1 MSIESPDHIATDR
14 AVSLVRDMLCV
25 DTHMFAGRVGWP
37 DPDMFGE
44 YFSRATNAGI
54 NAVGVSISNHFQ
66 DFEHA
71 LSSLQNLIVHIT
83 QRSKPYS
90 VIRNSR
96 DIDRVAATRNL
107 GFYFCAQGSSILNNE
122 PEYYLPLLKNMGL
135 GVLSLVYNGDF
146 PAGDGCMVESP
157 GPITEYGARVIDQLH
172 LNKVILDLSH
182 ASEETALSAIQYS
195 DSAYPG
201 IPVIYSHSAPASL
214 CSAYRNISDAEI
226 TACAGTG
233 GVIGLNMCPW
243 FIVDELAVETT
254 AGNVVDA
261 IQYVDELVGIRH
273 VSLASDDVFSWE
285 AVWRYAEAA
294 ASVLQD
300 EDLCPKALR
309 QRDLTLLA
317 AKNKPYKSAEPARIY
332 PAVAD
337 EMWSRGYSD
346 TDIADVLGGNFL
358 RVARAVWGS
367 GVE

>member
-1 MSIESPDHIATDR
+1 
-14 AVSLVRDMLCV
+14 
-25 DTHMFAGRVGWP
+25 MFAGKVGWP
-37 DPDMFGE
+37 EPSMFGD
-44 YFSRATNAGI
+44 YFSRARNTGI
-54 NAVGVSISNHFQ
+54 NAVGLSISNHFQ

-71 LSSLQNLIVHIT
+71 HGLLQNFLVHIT
-83 QRSKPYS
+83 QRSQPYL
-90 VIRNSR
+90 VIRNSCEL
-96 DIDRVAATRNL
+96 DRVAATRNL
-107 GFYFCAQGSSILNNE
+107 GFYFCAQGSSILNDE
-122 PEYYLPLLKNMGL
+122 PEHYLPLLKSMGL
-135 GVLSLVYNGDF
+135 GVLSLVYNGRF

-157 GPITEYGARVIDQLH
+157 GPITEYGTRVIDQLH
-172 LNKVILDLSH
+172 LNRVILDLSH
-182 ASEETALSAIQYS
+182 ASEETALSAIEYS
-195 DSAYPG
+195 CSQHPG
-201 IPVIYSHSAPASL
+201 MPIIYSHSAPASV

-226 TACAGTG
+226 IACAGTG

-285 AVWRYAEAA
+285 AVWRYAETS
-294 ASVLQD
+294 ASALHE
-300 EDLCPKALR
+300 EDLGPKALK
-309 QRDLTLLA
+309 QRNLTLLA

-346 TDIADVLGGNFL
+346 TDIANVLGGNFL

-367 GVE
+367 GGE